1 MLKCF
6 TDLKATRGIV
16 IYWYEMYT
24 YHFKFLL
31 IENKKTYSLN
41 LFISFIAYKIYK
53 YNIFVKLNLS
63 KRRKQ
68 IYYEVLKM
76 LLFYNFQWGYA
87 INTNFFFT
95 ICLQTVKKM
104 YILKIINLSVTLR
117 KRSLVA
123 LSTEDCLHFLCCD
136 DSSGLLYNINRS
148 Y

>member
-6 TDLKATRGIV
+6 TDLEATRGIF

-53 YNIFVKLNLS
+53 YNIFVKLNFS

-87 INTNFFFT
+87 INTNFF
-95 ICLQTVKKM
+95 LQFAYKLTVYFENYQFVCYFKKTVFSS
-104 YILKIINLSVTLR
+104 IVHGGLFALLVLWWLKWTTVQ
-117 KRSLVA
+117 
-123 LSTEDCLHFLCCD
+123 
-136 DSSGLLYNINRS
+136 Y
-148 Y
+148 